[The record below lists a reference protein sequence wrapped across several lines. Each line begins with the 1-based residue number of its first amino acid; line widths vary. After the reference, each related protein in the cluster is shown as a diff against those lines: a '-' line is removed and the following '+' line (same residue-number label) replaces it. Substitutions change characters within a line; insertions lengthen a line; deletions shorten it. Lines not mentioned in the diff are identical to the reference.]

1 MKLFFIY
8 FILFLSFLTLINT
21 LYIYVDPR
29 EKKCLTKYISYNASF
44 DVVYYVS
51 GQQEEQNMVTIEDE
65 KGNIFD
71 KVYNKKYHKFSY
83 SPKKDGELSF
93 CFGNLASTQVTLNL
107 EFDFGTNDYSMIS
120 IRTIEN
126 FVSAVNNLEKKLK
139 KLQFNIRN
147 SAVRKRAHFKIANDI
162 RRKINIYAIIKI
174 GFLILFSIFQLM
186 MITSIFN
193 NVKVVKQ
200 ININSERRPLKSGIK
215 QETPEFL

>member
-1 MKLFFIY
+1 MKLFFTC

-83 SPKKDGELSF
+83 NPKKDGELSF

-126 FVSAVNNLEKKLK
+126 FVSAV
-139 KLQFNIRN
+139 
-147 SAVRKRAHFKIANDI
+147 DI
-162 RRKINIYAIIKI
+162 RKKIKKI
-174 GFLILFSIFQLM
+174 TI
-186 MITSIFN
+186 
-193 NVKVVKQ
+193 
-200 ININSERRPLKSGIK
+200 
-215 QETPEFL
+215 